1 MSGGELYL
9 TAHHEAGH
17 AVAAL
22 MRGGE
27 VVSVTIKPTA
37 RRGGGCEIRPGS
49 ADAADFWA
57 FNYYAGPWAEAR
69 AQWTQPTI
77 DEDSFDDE
85 GRCFADHVAT
95 AFVGS
100 PPDFDKT
107 SERWTATL
115 ALSSTPNLTP

>member
-1 MSGGELYL
+1 MPLDDDRYL
-9 TAHHEAGH
+9 TAYLESGH
-17 AVAAL
+17 AVAAC

-37 RRGGGCEIRPGS
+37 RRGAGCEIRRGR

-77 DEDSFDDE
+77 DEGTYDDE
-85 GRCFADHVAT
+85 GRLRPRGHRIR
-95 AFVGS
+95 G
-100 PPDFDKT
+100 
-107 SERWTATL
+107 
-115 ALSSTPNLTP
+115 